1 MAERT
6 AAILL
11 LVSEP
16 VVREVLTEALERAGY
31 VVRPTSDVGAAVE
44 LLHSSPVDLLI
55 IRTYVEGM
63 PGYQAAKYL
72 VGKLPSMA
80 TLMVTGLPDDD
91 RIQIPADLEQFA
103 IFPPLF
109 SLVDLVKQVDALLER
124 HKNRT
129 PKR

>member
-16 VVREVLTEALERAGY
+16 VVRTVLTEALERAGY
-31 VVRPTSDVGAAVE
+31 VVRPTGDVGSAVE
-44 LLHSSPVDLLI
+44 LLNSSPVDLLM

-63 PGYQAAKYL
+63 PGHQAAKYL
-72 VGKLPSMA
+72 LGKHPAMA

-91 RIQIPADLEQFA
+91 RIQIPADLQQFV
-103 IFPPLF
+103 IFPPPF
-109 SLVDLVKQVDALLER
+109 SLDDLVKQVDALLER